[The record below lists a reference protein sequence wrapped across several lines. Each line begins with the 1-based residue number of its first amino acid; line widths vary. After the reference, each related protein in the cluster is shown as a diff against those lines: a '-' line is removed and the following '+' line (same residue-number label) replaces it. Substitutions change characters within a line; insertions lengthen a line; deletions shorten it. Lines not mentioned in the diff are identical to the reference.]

1 MSQSYDRPEVEAEIA
16 TYITRPDRDNTPL
29 AFEIHWLD
37 WNGERAGLSSV
48 YALSLDMALDKAARK
63 IQRPGPDKGAQA
75 AHGFYV
81 KVVR

>member
-1 MSQSYDRPEVEAEIA
+1 MSK
-16 TYITRPDRDNTPL
+16 IT
-29 AFEIHWLD
+29 FEIHWLD
-37 WNGERAGLSSV
+37 HNGERAGLSRV
-48 YALSLDMALDKAARK
+48 RTEDLSDAIAYAARK